1 MREIL
6 VVALEEELSGADIY
20 CGIGRRSGYN
30 LSSFLENRGPYPLP
44 KKVINYG
51 TCGSFIHG
59 LRGLHKITT
68 FSDSEEDQGDGLG
81 LKLLTQEK
89 FVTKIVPGYDLVD
102 CEAFYLKQICD
113 KREIEFECYKYI
125 TDEVGKNT
133 KQDWVNGMKEGEA
146 CYREYLTKV
155 MSKSITK

>member
-6 VVALEEELSGADIY
+6 VVALEEELSDADIY
-20 CGIGRRSGYN
+20 CGIGRKSGYN
-30 LSSFLENRGPYPLP
+30 LSSFLENRGPYPRP
-44 KKVINYG
+44 KRVINYG
-51 TCGSFIHG
+51 TCGSFIQG
-59 LRGLHKITT
+59 LKGLHKITT

-81 LKLLTQEK
+81 LKLLTQEN

-133 KQDWVNGMKEGEA
+133 KQDWADGMKKGEE

-155 MSKSITK
+155 MSKSIMK

>member
-125 TDEVGKNT
+125 TDSADGSASS
-133 KQDWVNGMKEGEA
+133 DWAQNCSNGIELFMKKMLEKPA
-146 CYREYLTKV
+146 
-155 MSKSITK
+155 

>member
-6 VVALEEELSGADIY
+6 VVALEEELSDADIY
-20 CGIGRRSGYN
+20 CGIGRKSGYN
-30 LSSFLENRGPYPLP
+30 LSSFLENRGPYPRP
-44 KKVINYG
+44 KRVINYG
-51 TCGSFIHG
+51 TCGSFIQG
-59 LRGLHKITT
+59 LKGLHKITT

-81 LKLLTQEK
+81 LKLLTQEN
-89 FVTKIVPGYDLVD
+89 FVTKIIPGYDLVD

-133 KQDWVNGMKEGEA
+133 KQDWVNGMKEGET
-146 CYREYLTKV
+146 CYKEYLTKV
-155 MSKSITK
+155 ISKSITK

>member
-6 VVALEEELSGADIY
+6 VVALEEELSDADIY
-20 CGIGRRSGYN
+20 CGIGRKSGYN
-30 LSSFLENRGPYPLP
+30 LSSFLENCGPYPRP
-44 KKVINYG
+44 KRVINYG
-51 TCGSFIHG
+51 TCGSFIQG
-59 LRGLHKITT
+59 LKGLHKITT

-81 LKLLTQEK
+81 LKLLTQEN
-89 FVTKIVPGYDLVD
+89 FVTKIIPGYDLVD

-155 MSKSITK
+155 MSKSIMK

>member
-6 VVALEEELSGADIY
+6 VVALEEELSDADIY
-20 CGIGRRSGYN
+20 CGIGRKSGYN
-30 LSSFLENRGPYPLP
+30 LSSFLENCGPYPRP
-44 KKVINYG
+44 KRVINYG
-51 TCGSFIHG
+51 TCGSFIQG
-59 LRGLHKITT
+59 LKGLHKITT

-81 LKLLTQEK
+81 LKLLTQEN

-155 MSKSITK
+155 MSKSIMK

>member
-6 VVALEEELSGADIY
+6 VVALKEELSDADIY
-20 CGIGRRSGYN
+20 CGIGRISGYK
-30 LSSFLENRGPYPLP
+30 LTSFLENRGPYPRP

-51 TCGSFIHG
+51 TCGSFIQG
-59 LRGLHKITT
+59 LKGLHKITT

-125 TDEVGKNT
+125 TDEVGTNS
-133 KQDWVNGMKEGEA
+133 KQDWVKGMKEGEA
-146 CYREYLTKV
+146 CFREYWTK
-155 MSKSITK
+155 TTLR